1 MQRRDTVPVLE
12 QLPSCEGQRLGKAL
26 GVRAQ
31 TRLEGW
37 GGAGVVCPGDGVC
50 VCVCVCALSRSIVSD
65 FLRPHGL

>member
-50 VCVCVCALSRSIVSD
+50 VCVCVCTQSLSHVRL
-65 FLRPHGL
+65 FATP